1 LQVFSEPNVAIERHG
16 FQHDF
21 KLGAL
26 ELKRDCHSCYLALV
40 DPLSQFFTEL
50 SYLFSELLQS
60 DQGSEG

>member
-1 LQVFSEPNVAIERHG
+1 LQVFREPNVALERHR

-26 ELKRDCHSCYLALV
+26 ELKRDCHSRDLALV

-50 SYLFSELLQS
+50 SYLFSELLES
-60 DQGSEG
+60 DQGPEG